1 MYNETFHYRNCQNYN
16 CDNSNI
22 MDDTMVLASSSRD
35 GQSTLF
41 PITFHDGPITPA
53 LERLSILR
61 QKGEFCDCEIKVQD
75 KLFAAHRVVLSS
87 VSPYLNSIF
96 KRNMIVK
103 ERMVLNSWY
112 PEIFEQILEYCYT
125 GRITINRETCF
136 ETLRL
141 ANSFLMARLKSYCA
155 NYLDQ
160 AMDPSN
166 CLSIKDISTKYNIP
180 SLQATACEYFDN
192 NFTKCLLESTNI
204 PEYSYEE
211 LRNLLMNPK
220 YSCMLTPEVHI
231 KVITRWTNH
240 YIDDREDAFDELL
253 KQVNPQTINIST
265 IEYLLDYS
273 PLYQNSTFCRFML
286 MNLIYSYH
294 MPLGK
299 YEIEFQ
305 NYYKQANTYGIQSLK
320 CVRQNENMIQHPE
333 NEGMSQASYQNF
345 QQPINNDNN
354 QNQIHHSNEQSS
366 DMGNNRPSIKLKIN
380 MNHKSNINMENS
392 EIMIDGSENVEK
404 NKNRKRG
411 RPTKE
416 KICTVNDNNDIEPES
431 VFFDLNESL
440 EELVLFETDDDINP
454 NDVID
459 DKLIIPATGDDA
471 KYQCDN
477 CPFQAATLNIIKLH
491 IAKTH
496 AKNVLYVCPFCQYE
510 CTWNKIFYNHM
521 REHFQGP
528 PYKCDHCEYSCDNI
542 HLLLSHRTCHSDE
555 KPFKCA
561 YCDYRSRVKS
571 NLYTHVRLHTNDKP
585 YLCEYCDKQFATSM
599 YLKSHLANHS
609 DERHYACDICD
620 FTTKYAS
627 HLLSHKRLH
636 SGDLFHCEY
645 SGCSYSSPKKSQL
658 AAHLRTHLA
667 VRSHTCNICHRSF
680 IEKSHLVRHE
690 RIHLE
695 DKPFKCEQCSYASSR
710 RDKLKEHIQKHHTG
724 DNSGNNKPTKRRK
737 RDKLNNESK
746 IQFQKEIALR
756 NRLNDQTKLFRPI
769 THNEIE
775 ENFFPDKISSTTQ
788 NNVIS
793 MNTRTIHH
801 PQQQQQQEGNLTEYN
816 NMMNIGRIH
825 SNNRSSSVVLQSN
838 QDNIL
843 LHNISPSR
851 SLNGNINDILGD
863 DNLYDN
869 IGKDNVDGGHL
880 THMIGH
886 ETSRSFPETPTD
898 PMDSQLIRSP
908 QSVDPQFMID
918 DFNQMNPSNNGI
930 DMQRPMS
937 LPPYT
942 MPNQMMSQNGHLNNI
957 NQVTTYSQPTNT
969 NPQLHNGPGV
979 HNNMHTWGW

>member
-1 MYNETFHYRNCQNYN
+1 MYNEVFSYQSCHNYVW
-16 CDNSNI
+16 DNSSN

-112 PEIFEQILEYCYT
+112 PDIFEQILEYCYT

-166 CLSIKDISTKYNIP
+166 CLSIKDVSAKYNIP

-204 PEYSYEE
+204 PEYSFEDI
-211 LRNLLMNPK
+211 RNLLMNPK
-220 YSCMLTPEVHI
+220 YNCMLTPEVHI
-231 KVITRWTNH
+231 KVITRWANH

-294 MPLGK
+294 IPLGK
-299 YEIEFQ
+299 YEIQFQ
-305 NYYKQANTYGIQSLK
+305 NYYKQANSYGIQSLK
-320 CVRQNENMIQHPE
+320 CVRQNENMIQHQE
-333 NEGMSQASYQNF
+333 TEGMSQTQYQNF
-345 QQPINNDNN
+345 QQPVDNDN
-354 QNQIHHSNEQSS
+354 QSQLLQNEQSS
-366 DMGNNRPSIKLKIN
+366 DTDSRPSIKLKIN
-380 MNHKSNINMENS
+380 MNHRSGSIESS
-392 EIMIDGSENVEK
+392 EKMIDNNENGDK
-404 NKNRKRG
+404 NKIRKRG

-416 KICTVNDNNDIEPES
+416 KLITSHENVDVEPQS
-431 VFFDLNESL
+431 VFFDFDESL

-454 NDVID
+454 NDAID
-459 DKLIIPATGDDA
+459 DKLIVSATGDDA
-471 KYQCDN
+471 KYRCDN

-528 PYKCDHCEYSCDNI
+528 PYKCDQCDYSCDNI

-555 KPFKCA
+555 KPFKCG
-561 YCDYRSRVKS
+561 YCEYRSRVKA

-585 YLCEYCDKQFATSM
+585 YLCEYCDKQFATPV
-599 YLKSHLANHS
+599 YLKSHLATHS
-609 DERHYACDICD
+609 DERHYACDTCE

-667 VRSHTCNICHRSF
+667 VRSHTCGICHRSF

-724 DNSGNNKPTKRRK
+724 DNSGNHKTTKRRK
-737 RDKLNNESK
+737 RDKINNESK
-746 IQFQKEIALR
+746 IQFQKEIVLK
-756 NRLNDQTKLFRPI
+756 NRQNDQTKLFRPI
-769 THNEIE
+769 THNDIE
-775 ENFFPDKISSTTQ
+775 EDVFPEKVSSSH
-788 NNVIS
+788 NNMIP
-793 MNTRTIHH
+793 MNTRSIHL
-801 PQQQQQQEGNLTEYN
+801 QGGNISDFNDMIGGNL
-816 NMMNIGRIH
+816 H
-825 SNNRSSSVVLQSN
+825 NNRSTSAILQSS
-838 QDNIL
+838 QDNMML
-843 LHNISPSR
+843 QQLSPSR
-851 SLNGNINDILGD
+851 SLNGNINDMLID
-863 DNLYDN
+863 DHIFDGM
-869 IGKDNVDGGHL
+869 GKDGVDNS
-880 THMIGH
+880 HMNRIIGQ
-886 ETSRSFPETPTD
+886 ESSRSFPETPTD
-898 PMDSQLIRSP
+898 HIDNQHIRSP
-908 QSVDPQFMID
+908 QSVGPQFMLEE
-918 DFNQMNPSNNGI
+918 FNSMNPSNGI

-942 MPNQMMSQNGHLNNI
+942 MPNPMMSQNGHLNNI
-957 NQVTTYSQPTNT
+957 NQVNTYNQTSN
-969 NPQLHNGPGV
+969 NNSQLHNGPGV
-979 HNNMHTWGW
+979 SNNIHPWGW